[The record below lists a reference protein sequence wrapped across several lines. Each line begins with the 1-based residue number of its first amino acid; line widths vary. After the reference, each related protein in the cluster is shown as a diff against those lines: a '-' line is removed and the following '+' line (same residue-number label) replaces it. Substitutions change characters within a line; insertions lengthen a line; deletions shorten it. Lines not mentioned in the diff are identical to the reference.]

1 MSGHPASVC
10 GLQQRSRENRAHNH
24 MVLRKLATFSM
35 LMVIVPLS
43 TFYSVRSFF
52 TPGEPGSQYAD
63 VWSGC
68 TAVLA
73 VNVVI
78 GLYVLSAWKE
88 EDEKQVAPPVG
99 RFATKK
105 EQ

>member
-1 MSGHPASVC
+1 MADNVCVCICLSVC
-10 GLQQRSRENRAHNH
+10 
-24 MVLRKLATFSM
+24 
-35 LMVIVPLS
+35 LS
-43 TFYSVRSFF
+43 V
-52 TPGEPGSQYAD
+52 GEPGSQYAD
-63 VWSGC
+63 VWRFVGVCEAFARCRCSHFCYTTVFVLFFCFGSGC